1 MSKRKY
7 KHLFFDL
14 DHTLW
19 DFESNSENTL
29 FSLAEKYKFP
39 NVHGDE
45 GFVETYKVVNKKL
58 WLQYENG
65 EIDQHTLRTERFRV
79 SLLGQGISDEG
90 FIKKISEEYL
100 QELPSRKI
108 LMEGAHETL
117 ECLRKSYNIHLI
129 TNGFEDVQHKK
140 IKHAGISHFFDSIIT
155 SEKAGCM
162 KPGREIFELAL
173 QSNRAE
179 ASESL
184 MIGDNHSADII
195 GAAAVGIDQVWFNP
209 PVEQAHKSA
218 TYRITTLRELFVF
231 L

>member
-1 MSKRKY
+1 MRKY
-7 KHLFFDL
+7 RHLFFDL

-19 DFESNSENTL
+19 DFETNSEKTL
-29 FSLAEKYKFP
+29 FSLSEKYNFP
-39 NVHGDE
+39 KAHGPQ
-45 GFVETYKVVNKKL
+45 GFVETYKIVNKKL

-90 FIKKISEEYL
+90 FTKKISEEYL
-100 QELPSRKI
+100 KELPSRKI

-117 ECLRKSYNIHLI
+117 EYLRKNYSIHLI
-129 TNGFEDVQHKK
+129 TNGFEEVQHKK
-140 IKHAGISHFFDSIIT
+140 IKHAGISHFFDSVIT

-179 ASESL
+179 AQESL

-195 GAAAVGIDQVWFNP
+195 GAAGVGIDQVWFNP
-209 PVEQAHKSA
+209 PLDQAHKSS
-218 TYRITTLRELFVF
+218 TYRISRLPEL
-231 L
+231 LHIL